1 MTKSNCMELYFMG
14 LGVGATLTGIVE
26 SCGISSAVLAYM
38 LPALTVLVTVVLG
51 LSRGMVQKMF
61 PEQAPEVK
69 VISRASRRATIS
81 SKRRKL
87 RKRTLG
93 SEEFVCDTMCTC

>member
-1 MTKSNCMELYFMG
+1 MTTIKKFLALINFIDTRFAFAMELYFMG

-26 SCGISSAVLAYM
+26 SCGISSTVLAYM
-38 LPALTVLVTVVLG
+38 LPALTVLVTLVLG

-69 VISRASRRATIS
+69 AISRTSRRATIS
-81 SKRRKL
+81 SKRRK
-87 RKRTLG
+87 
-93 SEEFVCDTMCTC
+93 